1 MIEIIV
7 KKDTITVL
15 GHANASSYGQDIVCA
30 SVSSIIYTTVNG
42 IFNIDKSAIEFID
55 EKELLKITIMNH
67 STVVD
72 ILIEN
77 MIVLLEQLELEYP
90 KSIKIKKEIKKT

>member
-42 IFNIDKSAIEFID
+42 IFNIDKSAIECFKYYGI
-55 EKELLKITIMNH
+55 EKVK
-67 STVVD
+67 V
-72 ILIEN
+72 
-77 MIVLLEQLELEYP
+77 
-90 KSIKIKKEIKKT
+90 KKD